1 MLARDADRRSL
12 EHAVALE
19 LEVDGTE
26 QAKRRVVF
34 DHENS
39 RHRAT
44 SPLGHGYRE
53 RIRATDCSL
62 PSSSRLS
69 NSPGETLDPVTATRI
84 GWNAL
89 RGESSSSSASERN
102 VASIRSA
109 VNGSTPSSAAAARPR
124 TSPSSSAGSGS
135 TSWKKKPA
143 NSGYAPSVEIFSWT
157 SGADRQTSSSFQ
169 S

>member
-1 MLARDADRRSL
+1 MTSAVPDTEDDRRLATIPDRFDQLVAGVGADMDVQQHDVDRLRLEMRARSVDRRSL

-53 RIRATDCSL
+53 RIRAERLL
-62 PSSSRLS
+62 PAQELQALEQAGRDLGSR
-69 NSPGETLDPVTATRI
+69 DRD
-84 GWNAL
+84 
-89 RGESSSSSASERN
+89 
-102 VASIRSA
+102 
-109 VNGSTPSSAAAARPR
+109 
-124 TSPSSSAGSGS
+124 
-135 TSWKKKPA
+135 
-143 NSGYAPSVEIFSWT
+143 
-157 SGADRQTSSSFQ
+157 ADRLERLAR
-169 S
+169 